1 MDTTAELQKAK
12 SAYIEADPNQKKML
26 EKIFGKKVFELSLMD
41 RIKTFK
47 DAYQIF
53 KAKKFTDELNLIL
66 QKRKESELS
75 TLDKLLIIAEALR
88 GDWIADYDNSEIK
101 KWLFWVEKTSSGWVF
116 YVTYCDLTAAN
127 SAVGPRFAQETPE
140 MAKYFFEQFKEEHC
154 IVLNNK

>member
-116 YVTYCDLTAAN
+116 GDTCYGAGTDT
-127 SAVGPRFAQETPE
+127 AVGPRFAQETPE